1 MRHTKDHYKPVPAS
15 QTAEEPKDEA
25 GADPGPFMCWACEP
39 PQDFGQRQAWLSH
52 VQEHCRPVP
61 ASQQANDYVGPSS
74 RTEAMGLNVDSCN
87 EEVPASD
94 SLAEEDDWYS
104 CYEVPVAE
112 EAESREQLPPLP
124 LPEPLAPLPIN
135 PIEEPDGNL
144 ISGLASQ
151 RFIKR
156 FEFFLA
162 NICYKL
168 MLQVFCQYVFGSKGW
183 GRKVACPETEGGQ
196 HSDRKEEAGKE
207 GTGRGGCNW
216 GEQPKPN

>member
-1 MRHTKDHYKPVPAS
+1 
-15 QTAEEPKDEA
+15 
-25 GADPGPFMCWACEP
+25 MCWVCEP
-39 PQDFGQRQAWLSH
+39 PQGFGQRQALVSH
-52 VQEHCRPVP
+52 MQEHYRPVP

-74 RTEAMGLNVDSCN
+74 RTEAMGLDVDSCN

-124 LPEPLAPLPIN
+124 LPEPWAPLPIN
-135 PIEEPDGNL
+135 TIEEPGISL
-144 ISGLASQ
+144 ITGLASQ

-168 MLQVFCQYVFGSKGW
+168 MLQVLCQYVFGSKGS
-183 GRKVACPETEGGQ
+183 GRKFACQETEGTY
-196 HSDRKEEAGKE
+196 R
-207 GTGRGGCNW
+207 
-216 GEQPKPN
+216 

>member
-74 RTEAMGLNVDSCN
+74 RTEAMGLDVDSCN

-124 LPEPLAPLPIN
+124 YPCPTP
-135 PIEEPDGNL
+135 EEPD
-144 ISGLASQ
+144 IY
-151 RFIKR
+151 RRYKIKR

-168 MLQVFCQYVFGSKGW
+168 MLQV
-183 GRKVACPETEGGQ
+183 
-196 HSDRKEEAGKE
+196 
-207 GTGRGGCNW
+207 
-216 GEQPKPN
+216 

>member
-1 MRHTKDHYKPVPAS
+1 MRHTKDHYTPVPAS

-39 PQDFGQRQAWLSH
+39 PQGFGQRQAWLSH

-74 RTEAMGLNVDSCN
+74 RTEAMGLDVDSCN

-168 MLQVFCQYVFGSKGW
+168 MLQVLCQYVFGSKGS
-183 GRKVACPETEGGQ
+183 GRKFACQETEGTY
-196 HSDRKEEAGKE
+196 R
-207 GTGRGGCNW
+207 
-216 GEQPKPN
+216 

>member
-1 MRHTKDHYKPVPAS
+1 
-15 QTAEEPKDEA
+15 
-25 GADPGPFMCWACEP
+25 MCWVCEP
-39 PQDFGQRQAWLSH
+39 PQSFGQRKALVSH
-52 VQEHCRPVP
+52 TEEHYRPVP

-74 RTEAMGLNVDSCN
+74 KPGAMGLDVDSCN

-168 MLQVFCQYVFGSKGW
+168 MLQV
-183 GRKVACPETEGGQ
+183 
-196 HSDRKEEAGKE
+196 
-207 GTGRGGCNW
+207 
-216 GEQPKPN
+216 

>member
-1 MRHTKDHYKPVPAS
+1 
-15 QTAEEPKDEA
+15 
-25 GADPGPFMCWACEP
+25 MCWVCEP
-39 PQDFGQRQAWLSH
+39 PQSFGQRKALVSH
-52 VQEHCRPVP
+52 TEEHYRPVP
-61 ASQQANDYVGPSS
+61 ASQQANDCVGPSN
-74 RTEAMGLNVDSCN
+74 RPEAMGLHVDSCNDEVPASDSLAEETDWYSCN

-168 MLQVFCQYVFGSKGW
+168 MLQVLCQYVFGSKGS
-183 GRKVACPETEGGQ
+183 GRKFACQETEGTY
-196 HSDRKEEAGKE
+196 R
-207 GTGRGGCNW
+207 
-216 GEQPKPN
+216 